1 MTEVKGDIWT
11 FHEWGQPIVVPTNGS
26 VNARGECVMGRG
38 VALQAARKFPSLPRD
53 LGARIQLTD
62 DLRVLRFIQLNLFA
76 FPVKFNW
83 REAADLKLI
92 ERSACQLAMILDDLA
107 ENRANAPQ
115 TVYLPRVGCGNGRLL
130 WKNVKP
136 VLVRH
141 LDDRFTVVQ
150 LEMP

>member
-1 MTEVKGDIWT
+1 MIEVKGDLWT
-11 FHEWGQPIVVPTNGS
+11 FHEWGQPVVVPTNGS

-38 VALQAARKFPSLPRD
+38 VALQAARKFPSLARD
-53 LGARIQLTD
+53 LGARIRLTD

-76 FPVKFNW
+76 FPVKFHW
-83 REAADLKLI
+83 REPADLVLI
-92 ERSACQLAMILDDLA
+92 ERSAAQLAMILDDLA
-107 ENRANAPQ
+107 ENGADVPHP
-115 TVYLPRVGCGNGRLL
+115 VYLPRVGCGNGRLL
-130 WKNVKP
+130 WKNVRP